1 MAIVSATA
9 LVVIALAAIA
19 VAIVA
24 IPAVLQIRRTSHRLE
39 EFITTAEIELRPA
52 LVDLKET
59 LHNLNR
65 TSAEVR
71 ESVERLQGSLAA
83 MEELGQAVHF
93 LGRLLRRG
101 VTPRLI
107 TASSVLTGTR
117 VGLKYLLQSFFRE
130 EKEEGGDVR

>member
-39 EFITTAEIELRPA
+39 EFITMAEIEIRPA

-59 LHNLNR
+59 MHNLNR
-65 TSAEVR
+65 TSADVR

-83 MEELGQAVHF
+83 MEELGQATRF
-93 LGRLLRRG
+93 LGRLLRNG
-101 VTPRLI
+101 ISPRLI
-107 TASSVLTGTR
+107 TASSLLKGTQA
-117 VGLKYLLQSFFRE
+117 GLKYLLESLLTK
-130 EKEEGGDVR
+130 KEVTSDE